1 MRENASTS
9 DYYDYLDRNHTFRD
23 LAIYGSGTAVL
34 VRPDADPLQLNAAI
48 VSQNLA
54 AVLGIDMQL
63 GRNFRLEEDV
73 PGGPS
78 VTVLTDRL
86 WRDAFGA
93 DPRVVGSSLTIDDR
107 PFEVVGVLPAG
118 LDYPARQTDA
128 WVPIQQSRATA
139 VRPQHWVRVVGRLQA
154 GATVASAQADM
165 ARIMADLEVEYA
177 NDNQNRGAFVEKLA
191 DVGRADVRST
201 LWVLFAS
208 VLAVLAIACVNVANL
223 LLARGASRSRELA
236 VLKAVGAGNRHITRK
251 FIVEGALITALAAAS
266 GIGLAAGGVRLL
278 TVLAPPSLLLLGE
291 PAMNLQVL
299 TFALGTGAL
308 ICIGF
313 GLLPALQARGLDV
326 HEHLKDGGT
335 TERGTAGFVLR
346 RMLVAG
352 QLSLAVVLLLGA
364 TLLIGTVRNL
374 QSIDPGFRAENSLR
388 VDFAL
393 PTRYEGSLDTYPNWP
408 VMQQFLSDLTAEAEA
423 IPGIESATVVT
434 NHPLD
439 AGFTNSFRIEGHA
452 YDPSQGEMTTRLV
465 TPGYF
470 ETTGVELLAGRRLD
484 DSDRAGAP
492 DAIVLNQSAA
502 DRYFPEGDAVGKRI
516 AFWGP
521 TFREVVGI
529 IGNER
534 LHGLTAEIPPA
545 MYVSMYQAP
554 PLRGGKD
561 DVDGAHSGGT
571 AVGGRRRARRH
582 AQGRPR
588 HSGLQRVDHGSDGRR
603 RAGSRAVRVHGAEP
617 IRWCGALFGDA
628 WRARRAGLSGGA
640 AQSRS
645 GRAHGSGR
653 DAPGRGEHGGE
664 AGRLDDRDRN
674 RARARSGLRR
684 VRPDSGSALRGQRD
698 RADGVRGR
706 RDHTRDR
713 GAGRSGCAGAPCR
726 IDQPG
731 VVATR

>member
-1 MRENASTS
+1 M
-9 DYYDYLDRNHTFRD
+9 
-23 LAIYGSGTAVL
+23 L

-191 DVGRADVRST
+191 NVGRADVRST

-278 TVLAPPSLLLLGE
+278 TVLARPSLLLLGE

-529 IGNER
+529 ISNER

-554 PLRGGKD
+554 PLRGGKM
-561 DVDGAHSGGT
+561 T
-571 AVGGRRRARRH
+571 
-582 AQGRPR
+582 
-588 HSGLQRVDHGSDGRR
+588 LM
-603 RAGSRAVRVHGAEP
+603 VHTQVAP
-617 IRWCGALFGDA
+617 
-628 WRARRAGLSGGA
+628 LS
-640 AQSRS
+640 
-645 GRAHGSGR
+645 
-653 DAPGRGEHGGE
+653 
-664 AGRLDDRDRN
+664 
-674 RARARSGLRR
+674 
-684 VRPDSGSALRGQRD
+684 VV
-698 RADGVRGR
+698 DGVRVAMRRVDPDIPVFNVSTMEATVADALARERFASTVLNLFAGVALFLAMLGVHGVLAYLVAQRSHEVGVRMALGATR
-706 RDHTRDR
+706 RDVVNMVVRQ
-713 GAGRSGCAGAPCR
+713 GASMTVIGIVLGL
-726 IDQPG
+726 
-731 VVATR
+731 VVAFAVSGLIQGLLYGVSATAPMAYAGVAITLGIVALAAAAVPAHRAASISPVSSLRGE